1 MQKSKMAIVCA
12 LLLLVV
18 GLALLKVYADAA
30 RLSALVGF
38 SRAGKT
44 ADFVRRPGISCV
56 ESYFYF
62 EDELKDDVIFGVDQE
77 FIEGSKAPLYVK
89 GGDWMAFV
97 GLQRTGTV
105 WVATGT
111 EATMSGK
118 PSQTRKWEILNLG
131 SALRPRTWYCLRCR
145 ANFGTRHFVDMQVEG
160 PGLNKTIDLSRYTLD
175 YPNFMPFDGAAMTY
189 YVHAMR
195 GRSMMKEEGK
205 PIIYFD
211 DLRGLLASKGESRLT
226 EVFYNDCES
235 QPKVL
240 KQPVSAPPIK
250 LENYKDGLLYFER
263 DEAKAD
269 FIESPFAHSGR
280 RLARLD
286 AGL

>member
-131 SALRPRTWYCLRCR
+131 SKLRPDTWYRIRCR
-145 ANFGTRHFVDMQVEG
+145 ADFGTRHFVDMQVEG
-160 PGLNKTIDLSRYTLD
+160 PGLSKTLDLSRYKLD

-205 PIIYFD
+205 PLVYFD
-211 DLRGLLASKGESRLT
+211 DLQGSLAPKGENSFSQ
-226 EVFYNDCES
+226 VFFNDCET
-235 QPKVL
+235 QQKVF
-240 KQPVSAPPIK
+240 KQPVSGPPIK

-263 DEAKAD
+263 DEAKAEL
-269 FIESPFAHSGR
+269 IESSMAHSGR
-280 RLARLD
+280 RVARLN

>member
-1 MQKSKMAIVCA
+1 MPKNKKAIVCM
-12 LLLLVV
+12 LLVLV

-44 ADFVRRPGISCV
+44 ADFVKNPGISCV

-77 FIEGSKAPLYVK
+77 FIEGTTAPLYLK

-105 WVATGT
+105 WVASGT
-111 EATMSGK
+111 EATLSGK
-118 PSQTRKWEILNLG
+118 PSKERKWEILNLG
-131 SALRPRTWYCLRCR
+131 SSLRPKTWYRIQCR
-145 ANFGTRHFVDMQVEG
+145 ADFGTRHFVDMQVEG
-160 PGLNKTIDLSRYTLD
+160 PGLNKTLDLSKYKLD

-205 PIIYFD
+205 PIIFFD
-211 DLRGLLASKGESRLT
+211 DLRGSLASKGESRLS

-235 QPKVL
+235 QPKIL
-240 KQPVSAPPIK
+240 KQPVSGPPIK
-250 LENYKDGLLYFER
+250 LDNYRDGIFYFER
-263 DEAKAD
+263 DEARAEL
-269 FIESPFAHSGR
+269 IESPVAHSGR
-280 RLARLD
+280 RLVRLD